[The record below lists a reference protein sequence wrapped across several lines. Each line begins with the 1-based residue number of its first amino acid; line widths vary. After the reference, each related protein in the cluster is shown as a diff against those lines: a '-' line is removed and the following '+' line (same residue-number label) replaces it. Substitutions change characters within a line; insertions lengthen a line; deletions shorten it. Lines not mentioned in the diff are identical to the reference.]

1 MISNKGK
8 IIVVSAPSGAGKTS
22 IVQYVLKR
30 VENLEFSISATTR
43 AKRESETHGKDYYF
57 ITEED
62 FKRKIEANEFIEW
75 ECFYDY
81 YYGTLKS
88 SVDSA
93 VNSGKSV
100 LLEVDVKG
108 AISIKKD
115 YPQAIL
121 IFIAPPSFEILKKRL
136 INRKTE
142 SDEDLRKRIE
152 RVEMELAFEKHF
164 DFVVVNDNLTKAR
177 SETLEII
184 KKEINRSN

>member
-1 MISNKGK
+1 M
-8 IIVVSAPSGAGKTS
+8 VVSAPSGAGKTS

-142 SDEDLRKRIE
+142 SDE
-152 RVEMELAFEKHF
+152 
-164 DFVVVNDNLTKAR
+164 
-177 SETLEII
+177 
-184 KKEINRSN
+184 